1 MRITGGD
8 LRSRRFDAPHGDRT
22 RPTSDKVRE
31 ALFSVLGHHVAFDDA
46 VVVDAFAG
54 SGGLAFEALSRGATR
69 AFVLEEA
76 RGALRTIAANATA
89 LELSHRI
96 TVIAGDIERTMTR
109 IDAPVRVA
117 FFDPPYALVPTD
129 GFAKLLHAF
138 CEHVSWEDGA
148 LLVLE
153 HRAGD
158 HVPTLDGWDTVA
170 DRVWGDTGVRIAR
183 LA

>member
-1 MRITGGD
+1 M
-8 LRSRRFDAPHGDRT
+8 S
-22 RPTSDKVRE
+22 
-31 ALFSVLGHHVAFDDA
+31 FDDA

-69 AFVLEEA
+69 AFLLEEA
-76 RGALRTIAANATA
+76 RGALQTIASNATA
-89 LELSHRI
+89 LALTDRI
-96 TVIAGDIERTMTR
+96 TVLAGDIERTMTR

-129 GFAKLLHAF
+129 GFEKLLNAF
-138 CEHVSWEDGA
+138 CKHISWDDGA
-148 LLVLE
+148 LMVLE

-158 HVPTLDGWDTVA
+158 DLPTLDGWETLA
-170 DRVWGDTGVRIAR
+170 DRVWGDTGVRVAR